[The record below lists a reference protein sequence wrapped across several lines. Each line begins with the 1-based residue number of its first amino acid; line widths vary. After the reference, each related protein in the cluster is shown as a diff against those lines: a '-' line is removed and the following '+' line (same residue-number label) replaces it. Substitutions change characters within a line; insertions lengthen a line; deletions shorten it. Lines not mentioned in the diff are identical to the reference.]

1 MTSFPWVVLINYT
14 LHLTAN
20 LVGKCSS
27 EPRCRLELCLAITQF
42 STECGC
48 RPPLSDTSIKLERK
62 AINLISAVAGNL
74 NKDILVFCQCTT
86 KSS

>member
-1 MTSFPWVVLINYT
+1 MTSFPWFVLINYT

-20 LVGKCSS
+20 LVGKCN
-27 EPRCRLELCLAITQF
+27 PKPWLQLELCLAITQL
-42 STECGC
+42 STERCC
-48 RPPLSDTSIKLERK
+48 SLPQQDTSIKLEHK

-74 NKDILVFCQCTT
+74 NKDVLVFHGCTT